1 MLIWNGS
8 GRITL
13 KELDEHIALLLKR
26 IPESPGVYQYFNTDG
41 QIIYV
46 GKAKNLHRRVNSYF
60 QKDQQTYKTKQLVKH
75 IADIKYIVVNSEQD
89 AFLLENNLIKQHQP
103 HYNILLKDGKSYPSI
118 CITKEA
124 FPRIYKTRNIDKRI
138 GEYFGPYSYSNV
150 VDLLLELIHK
160 LYPLR
165 TCQMAITK
173 DSIAKNKHKVC
184 LKYHLGTCCGICENK
199 VSQDEYSNW
208 IRFAKQII
216 QGNAQE
222 IEKELQQ
229 QMLTLS
235 DQMKYEEAAL
245 VKEKYELLERFRS
258 KTVITNTNAGEID
271 VFGYAED
278 GDKVYISIL
287 HLNHG
292 SIVQGQT
299 VEYRKQMDEPK
310 EEMLAFGMQELREQL
325 NSQTKE
331 VIVPFI
337 PDVIDENIHIHVAI
351 SGDKKKLL
359 DLANRNVE
367 QYKQDRIKQN
377 DKLNPEQRATRILG
391 QLQSLLQLPTL
402 PVFIDSFDNSNIQ
415 GSNPVAGCVVFKKAK
430 PCKSEYKRFQIKT
443 VVGADDY
450 ASMREVV
457 RRRYQHLI
465 DDNQPLPN
473 LIIADGGIGQMHAI
487 REAVED
493 QLGLNIPIAGLK
505 KDSHHRTQTLL
516 YGFPPAEIDMPVT
529 SEVFRFMTQIQDEV
543 HRFAISYHKSKRSK
557 AQIKSQLDDIQGVG
571 PAYKQKLLRH
581 FGSISKIKSATID
594 ELTEI
599 VGTSRASSIYEFFNS
614 DLSL

>member
-1 MLIWNGS
+1 M
-8 GRITL
+8 
-13 KELDEHIALLLKR
+13 KQKDEHIALLLKR
-26 IPESPGVYQYFNTDG
+26 IPENPGVYQYFNTDG

-75 IADIKYIVVNSEQD
+75 IADIKYIVVDSEQD

-118 CITKEA
+118 CITKEDY
-124 FPRIYKTRNIDKRI
+124 PRIFKTRTIDKKI
-138 GEYFGPYSYSNV
+138 GDYFGPFSYGNT
-150 VDLLLELIHK
+150 VDLFLELIHK
-160 LYPLR
+160 LYPIR
-165 TCQMAITK
+165 TCKMPLTK
-173 DSIAKNKHKVC
+173 DSVTKQKHKVC

-199 VSQDEYSNW
+199 VSKEIYNEW
-208 IRFAKQII
+208 ISQAKKII
-216 QGNAQE
+216 QGNAHE
-222 IEKELQQ
+222 IEKNLQQ
-229 QMLTLS
+229 KMLTLS
-235 DQMKYEEAAL
+235 EQMKYEQAAT

-258 KTVITNTNAGEID
+258 KTVITNTKAGEID

-278 GDKVYISIL
+278 GEKVYISIL
-287 HLNHG
+287 HLNNG

-299 VEYRKQMDEPK
+299 VEYRKQLDEPK
-310 EEMLAFGMQELREQL
+310 EEMLAFGMQELREQIG
-325 NSQTKE
+325 SKTKE

-337 PDVIDENIHIHVAI
+337 PDVIDENLHVNIAN

-359 DLANRNVE
+359 DLANHNVE

-377 DKLNPEQRATRILG
+377 DKLNPDQRATRILG

-415 GSNPVAGCVVFKKAK
+415 GSSPVAGCVVFKKAK

-443 VVGADDY
+443 VSGPDDY

-457 RRRYQHLI
+457 RRRYQDLI
-465 DDNQPLPN
+465 DNNQPLPN

-493 QLGLNIPIAGLK
+493 QLGLHIPIAGLK
-505 KDSHHRTQTLL
+505 KDTHHRTQTLL
-516 YGFPPAEIDMPVT
+516 YGFPPIEIDMPIT
-529 SEVFRFMTQIQDEV
+529 SEIFRFMVQIQDEV
-543 HRFAISYHKSKRSK
+543 HRFAISYHKNKRSK

-571 PAYKQKLLRH
+571 PIIKQKLLRH
-581 FGSISKIKSATID
+581 FGSVTKIKSATID
-594 ELTEI
+594 ELAQI
-599 VGTSRASSIYEFFNS
+599 VGTSRASTIYEYFQAN
-614 DLSL
+614 LSL

>member
-1 MLIWNGS
+1 M
-8 GRITL
+8 
-13 KELDEHIALLLKR
+13 KQKDEHIALLLKR
-26 IPESPGVYQYFNTDG
+26 IPENPGVYQYFNTDG

-75 IADIKYIVVNSEQD
+75 IADIKYIVVDSEQD

-118 CITKEA
+118 CITKEDY
-124 FPRIYKTRNIDKRI
+124 PRIFKTRTIDKKI
-138 GEYFGPYSYSNV
+138 GDYFGPFSFGNT
-150 VDLLLELIHK
+150 VDLFLELIHK
-160 LYPLR
+160 LYPIR
-165 TCQMAITK
+165 TCKMQLTK
-173 DSIAKNKHKVC
+173 DSVTKQKHKVC

-199 VSQDEYSNW
+199 VSKEIYNEW
-208 IRFAKQII
+208 ISQAKKII
-216 QGNAQE
+216 QGNAHE
-222 IEKELQQ
+222 IEKDLQQ
-229 QMLTLS
+229 KMLTLS
-235 DQMKYEEAAL
+235 EQMKYEQAAT

-258 KTVITNTNAGEID
+258 KTVITNTKAGEID

-278 GDKVYISIL
+278 GEKVYISIL
-287 HLNHG
+287 HLNNG

-299 VEYRKQMDEPK
+299 VEYRKQLDEPK
-310 EEMLAFGMQELREQL
+310 EEMLAFGMQELREQIG
-325 NSQTKE
+325 SKTKE

-337 PDVIDENIHIHVAI
+337 PDVIDENLHVNIAN

-359 DLANRNVE
+359 DLANHNVE

-377 DKLNPEQRATRILG
+377 DKLNPDQRATRILG

-415 GSNPVAGCVVFKKAK
+415 GSSPVAGCVVFKKAK

-443 VVGADDY
+443 VSGPDDY

-457 RRRYQHLI
+457 RRRYQDLI
-465 DDNQPLPN
+465 DNNQPLPN

-493 QLGLNIPIAGLK
+493 QLGLHIPIAGLK
-505 KDSHHRTQTLL
+505 KDTHHRTQTLL
-516 YGFPPAEIDMPVT
+516 YGFPPVEIDMPIT
-529 SEVFRFMTQIQDEV
+529 SEIFRFMVQIQDEV
-543 HRFAISYHKSKRSK
+543 HRFAISYHKNKRSK

-571 PAYKQKLLRH
+571 PIIKQKLLRH
-581 FGSISKIKSATID
+581 FGSVTKIKSATID
-594 ELTEI
+594 ELAQI
-599 VGTSRASSIYEFFNS
+599 VGTSRASTIYEYFQAN
-614 DLSL
+614 LSL